1 MRIAYGIHGYGRG
14 HATRAL
20 AVLPELARRHD
31 LLILAGGDAYDATF
45 EQYPVLRIPTLGYH
59 YRQSGTRSNYL
70 TFTRNAPAVLDVFLH
85 GPAFQMIEDAFR
97 DFRPNVVVA
106 DAEPWTHAVA
116 AHTRVPRIGFDHFG
130 VLAYCRPAMN
140 WSDRIVAERDAWVY
154 RKLMGQ
160 PERVIVSSFY
170 DAPPRR
176 DGVTFVGTLL
186 RDEVFRV
193 RSERGE
199 FLLAYFNKGVHLFSR
214 RVEQALLDCGSPV
227 KVYGTGR
234 RGTDRNLEFCPP
246 SNIAFLEDLAACRAV
261 ISTAG
266 NQLVGEA
273 VHFGKPMLV
282 MPEDCVEQR
291 VNARALEEMGIG
303 MQVSQRNMSVSVV
316 RDFLAQLAR
325 FESAIRRASR
335 DGRRESIAAIERFAH
350 ELTGIAPA
358 TAQESAARVA

>member
-20 AVLPELARRHD
+20 AVLPELAKRHD
-31 LLILAGGDAYDATF
+31 LLILAGGDAYDATC

-59 YRQSGTRSNYL
+59 YRRSGTRSNYL
-70 TFTRNAPAVLDVFLH
+70 TFTRNAPAILDIFLH
-85 GPAFQMIEDAFR
+85 GPAFQMIAEAFR
-97 DFRPNVVVA
+97 DFRPDIVVS

-116 AHTRVPRIGFDHFG
+116 AHTSVPRIGFDHFG
-130 VLAYCRPAMN
+130 VLAYCRPTMSLA
-140 WSDRIVAERDAWVY
+140 DRIVAERDAWVY

-193 RSERGE
+193 RPERGE
-199 FLLAYFNKGVHLFSR
+199 FVLAYFNKGMHLFSK
-214 RVEQALLDCGSPV
+214 RVEHALLDCGAPV

-234 RGTDRNLEFCPP
+234 CGSNRNLEFRLP
-246 SNIAFLEDLAACRAV
+246 SNYAFLEDLAACRAV

-291 VNARALEEMGIG
+291 VNARALENMGLG
-303 MQVSQRNMSVSVV
+303 GQVCQRRMSVEVV
-316 RDFLAQLAR
+316 RSFLSQLDR
-325 FESAIRRASR
+325 FEAAIRVAAR
-335 DGRRESIAAIERFAH
+335 DGRSESIAAIERFAH
-350 ELTGIAPA
+350 ELTGIERSNSEEAA
-358 TAQESAARVA
+358 TRVA